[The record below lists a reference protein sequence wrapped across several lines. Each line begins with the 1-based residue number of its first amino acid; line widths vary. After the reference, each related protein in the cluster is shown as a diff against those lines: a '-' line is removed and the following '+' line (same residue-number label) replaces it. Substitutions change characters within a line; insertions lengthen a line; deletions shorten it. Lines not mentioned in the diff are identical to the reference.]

1 MSIIHI
7 HPSLIKQEGASDG
20 DVLKYVSANGVV
32 EFGFAGDVSNT
43 WVNANDY
50 ATYTTLSGLI
60 DTVQANLT
68 VITDGAPTA
77 LDTLAEIAAA
87 LENDANVAV
96 TLTNQINS
104 VQTNVA
110 ALPDSAANDFTTYST
125 VTGNL
130 YNTYTSLIN
139 SINTVSENASV
150 STANS
155 QSDAFWLTHPNLT
168 SLQANYIG
176 GAFSVVNE
184 LDSAYFGYG
193 GSWTRIAE
201 SAEVDLVQ
209 DNLTSLTSTVDSADS
224 NLYNT
229 YTTVT
234 ANLYNTYTTVTANT
248 YNTYVTLSDLIDT
261 VQANLSAGGG
271 GGGASQFISLTDTPA
286 SYSGLSNRLL
296 AVNEAETGIVASDY
310 EIDSAGDHDSFTV
323 SSSNVFSLSK
333 SVADANAVIVTLN
346 GIVQSPLENYTVAGT
361 NLTIANSLPL
371 ESGIKVDV
379 RHIKG
384 SITGNYNTNEVWSVV
399 TSNIT
404 LTANNYYFIDCAN
417 SSITVTLPT
426 PVLGMKVKV
435 IDATGSATTNPITLN
450 SGGYKIMGD
459 AGDMTIST
467 SRAALTL
474 VYFNA
479 AHGWV
484 LGEI

>member
-168 SLQANYIG
+168 SLQAN
-176 GAFSVVNE
+176 
-184 LDSAYFGYG
+184 
-193 GSWTRIAE
+193 
-201 SAEVDLVQ
+201 
-209 DNLTSLTSTVDSADS
+209 
-224 NLYNT
+224 
-229 YTTVT
+229 
-234 ANLYNTYTTVTANT
+234 
-248 YNTYVTLSDLIDT
+248 
-261 VQANLSAGGG
+261 
-271 GGGASQFISLTDTPA
+271 
-286 SYSGLSNRLL
+286 
-296 AVNEAETGIVASDY
+296 
-310 EIDSAGDHDSFTV
+310 
-323 SSSNVFSLSK
+323 
-333 SVADANAVIVTLN
+333 
-346 GIVQSPLENYTVAGT
+346 
-361 NLTIANSLPL
+361 
-371 ESGIKVDV
+371 
-379 RHIKG
+379 
-384 SITGNYNTNEVWSVV
+384 
-399 TSNIT
+399 
-404 LTANNYYFIDCAN
+404 
-417 SSITVTLPT
+417 
-426 PVLGMKVKV
+426 
-435 IDATGSATTNPITLN
+435 
-450 SGGYKIMGD
+450 
-459 AGDMTIST
+459 
-467 SRAALTL
+467 
-474 VYFNA
+474 
-479 AHGWV
+479 
-484 LGEI
+484 